1 MIRRKNFLLLLLLF
15 ICYLT
20 IHAQD
25 TTYLNKAPLSI
36 QRLSGKIT
44 LDGSPHETA
53 WTYVTPLPY
62 IAFEPVWGAPP
73 TEQTDIRVAY
83 DDRYIYIGGSC
94 FTKDSSTI
102 VARNLVRDG
111 WRGDDW
117 VSVQFDSRF
126 DRQNALVFSIYP
138 LGSRYDMATSND
150 AIELGNSTFN
160 TALNMIWEARTTIN
174 KQGWFFEAR
183 IPLYNLRYKQ
193 DRAGNVQMAI
203 SFTRAIQH
211 KQEYHQFPAMP
222 RSTADYVERP
232 SVKQPVLFEKLPSSK
247 LFLLTPYISVGRER
261 QFELKNNVF
270 SPKIKNSFQ
279 VGGDAKIGISSYLT
293 LDVSVNPDFS
303 QVEADNQQVNL
314 TRFSLFFP
322 EKRLFFQ
329 EQAGL
334 FEVGLGGTAQV
345 FYSRRIG
352 INNGRLTS
360 IYGGVRLTGKLD
372 AKTDIGVINIQS
384 APTSI
389 DSLLRLPTENFG
401 VLRLRRKILN
411 NRSFIGAILTSR
423 VNSLNQNYQVGF
435 DAIINTKGN
444 HYLKTAFANS
454 IDVVPGEATSLKGN
468 ATRFSA
474 NWELRKTDRFYYTAG
489 YTYSGKNFDPKVGFL
504 DRSNFHHL
512 NSVLSY
518 GIFAKN
524 KKATFQYQSITLGR
538 ILSYWN
544 AENGKLESMETGIGW
559 RGNTIKGMRYSAQ
572 LANSFEHLNTPL
584 DFGNGL
590 VIKPGSYNA
599 PGLWLYITPPIYK
612 NFNMPITLSEGYF
625 YNGKQFYTSLSP
637 TLNLGKHLDIKAN
650 YSFTYLRFSKE
661 NAYYPIHLAKLSF
674 NYAFD
679 LHFSANFNIQYNSNE
694 KRFFNNARLRYN
706 FADGHDLY
714 LVWNENFF
722 SERNYT
728 NEALIRPRSEQQVF
742 LVKYYYTFLPLR
754 K

>member
-1 MIRRKNFLLLLLLF
+1 MSRKKNFFLPFLLF
-15 ICYLT
+15 ISCFT
-20 IHAQD
+20 VHAQD

-44 LDGSPHETA
+44 LDGSPFESS
-53 WTYVTPLPY
+53 WDNVKPLSY

-73 TEQTDIRVAY
+73 TEHTDIRVVY
-83 DDRYIYIGGSC
+83 DERYIYIGGRC

-102 VARNLVRDG
+102 IARNLVRDG

-138 LGSRYDMATSND
+138 LGSRFDMATSND

-160 TALNMIWEARTTIN
+160 TALNMIWEAKTIIN

-193 DRAGNVQMAI
+193 DKERNVQMAI
-203 SFTRAIQH
+203 SFTGAIQH
-211 KQEYHQFPAMP
+211 KQEYHQFPAIP
-222 RSTADYVERP
+222 RNTADYVERP
-232 SVKQPVLFEKLPSSK
+232 SVKQPVLLEKLPLSN

-261 QFELKNNVF
+261 QFEVKNDVF

-279 VGGDAKIGISSYLT
+279 IGVDAKIGISSYLT
-293 LDVSVNPDFS
+293 LDLSVNPDFS

-334 FEVGLGGTAQV
+334 FEVGIGGTAQV

-352 INNGRLTS
+352 INNGSLTP
-360 IYGGVRLTGKLD
+360 IYGGIRLTGKLD
-372 AKTDIGVINIQS
+372 AKTDIGLINIQS

-389 DSLLRLPTENFG
+389 DSLFRFPTENFG

-411 NRSFIGAILTSR
+411 NRSFIGTIITSR
-423 VNSLNQNYQVGF
+423 VSNLIQNFQIGF

-444 HYLKTAFANS
+444 YYLKTAFANS
-454 IDVVPGEATSLKGN
+454 IDIIPGVATSLRGN

-474 NWELRKTDRFYYTAG
+474 TWELRKTDRFYYSAG

-504 DRSNFHHL
+504 DRSNFHHI
-512 NSVLSY
+512 NGILSY
-518 GIFAKN
+518 GIFTRN
-524 KKATFQYQSITLGR
+524 KRAAFQYQSITLGR

-544 AENGKLESMETGIGW
+544 AESGKLESMEIGVGW
-559 RGNTIKGMRYSAQ
+559 RGNTIKGIRYSLQ
-572 LANSFEHLNTPL
+572 FANSYEYLATPI
-584 DFGNGL
+584 DFGQGL
-590 VIKPGSYNA
+590 VIKSGSYNA
-599 PGLWLYITPPIYK
+599 PSLWLFITPPIYK

-625 YNGKQFYTSLSP
+625 YSGKQFYTSLNP

-650 YSFTYLRFSKE
+650 YSFTYLRFTRE
-661 NAYYPIHLAKLSF
+661 NTYHPIHLAKLSF

-679 LHFSANFNIQYNSNE
+679 LHFSANFNIQYSSNE

-722 SERNYT
+722 SERSYY
-728 NEALIRPRSEQQVF
+728 NEILVRPKSEQQVF

>member
-1 MIRRKNFLLLLLLF
+1 MS
-15 ICYLT
+15 
-20 IHAQD
+20 
-25 TTYLNKAPLSI
+25 KAPLI
-36 QRLSGKIT
+36 IERISGKIT
-44 LDGSPHETA
+44 LDGSPDESVWDA
-53 WTYVTPLPY
+53 IRPLSY

-73 TEQTDIRVAY
+73 TEQTEIRVAY
-83 DDRYIYIGGSC
+83 DDRYIYIGGKC

-102 VARNLVRDG
+102 VARNLVRDS

-117 VSVQFDSRF
+117 VSVQFDTRF

-160 TALNMIWEARTTIN
+160 SALNLIWEAKTVIN
-174 KQGWFFEAR
+174 KHGWFFEAR

-193 DRAGNVQMAI
+193 DIAGRVQMAM

-211 KQEYHQFPAMP
+211 KQEYHQFPAMV
-222 RSTADYVERP
+222 RSTADYIERP
-232 SVKQPVLFEKLPSSK
+232 SVKQPVIFEKLPASR
-247 LFLLTPYISVGRER
+247 LFLLTPYISAGRQR
-261 QFELKNNVF
+261 TFDFKNDVI
-270 SPKIKNSFQ
+270 SPVIKNSLQ

-314 TRFSLFFP
+314 SRFSLFFP

-352 INNGRLTS
+352 INNGALTP

-372 AKTDIGVINIQS
+372 AKTDIGLINIQS

-389 DSLLRLPTENFG
+389 DSLFRFPTENFG
-401 VLRLRRKILN
+401 VLRLRRKVLN
-411 NRSFIGAILTSR
+411 NRSFIGAIITSR
-423 VNSLNQNYQVGF
+423 ISSINQNFQVGF

-444 HYLKTAFANS
+444 NYLKTAFANS
-454 IDVVPGEATSLKGN
+454 IDVLPGVATSFNGN
-468 ATRFSA
+468 ASRFST
-474 NWELRKTDRFYYTAG
+474 NWELRKTDRFYYSAG

-512 NSVLSY
+512 NGILSY

-524 KKATFQYQSITLGR
+524 KKAAFQYQSITLGR

-544 AENGKLESMETGIGW
+544 ADNGRLESIETGIGW
-559 RGNTIKGMRYSAQ
+559 RGNTIKGMRYSVQ
-572 LANSFEHLNTPL
+572 FANSYEYLATPI
-584 DFGNGL
+584 DFGHGL
-590 VIKPGSYNA
+590 VIKSGSYNA
-599 PGLWLYITPPIYK
+599 PGLWLFITPPNYK
-612 NFNMPITLSEGYF
+612 NFNMPITVSEGYF
-625 YNGKQFYTSLSP
+625 YHGKQFYANLKP
-637 TLNLGKHLDIKAN
+637 TLNVGKHLDIKAD
-650 YSFTYLRFSKE
+650 YGFTYLRFSKE
-661 NAYYPIHLAKLSF
+661 NTYHHIHLAKLSF

-722 SERNYT
+722 SERGYY
-728 NEALIRPRSEQQVF
+728 NEALMRPRSEQQVL
-742 LVKYYYTFLPLR
+742 LVKYYCTFLPFR
-754 K
+754 R